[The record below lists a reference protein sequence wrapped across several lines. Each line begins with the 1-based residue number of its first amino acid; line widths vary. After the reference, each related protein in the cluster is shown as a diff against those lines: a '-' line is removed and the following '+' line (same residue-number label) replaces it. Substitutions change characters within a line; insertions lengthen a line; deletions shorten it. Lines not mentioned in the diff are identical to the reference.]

1 MLKTKGKFIKFEN
14 RELQFY
20 KTDLDIVDRKLYKPN
35 KQKEK
40 KTPKDICT
48 IHFDTKVIEAIG
60 LPNYR

>member
-40 KTPKDICT
+40 KNT
-48 IHFDTKVIEAIG
+48 
-60 LPNYR
+60 